1 MLGLG
6 IRSIEVAIFIAVAY
20 GDGSHTGGRSRSIK
34 FHNSPNDQ
42 NCSINLK
49 AVISHHQPI
58 IQRPPAQ

>member
-20 GDGSHTGGRSRSIK
+20 GDVTPASRSIK
-34 FHNSPNDQ
+34 FHYSPNDQ

-49 AVISHHQPI
+49 
-58 IQRPPAQ
+58 R